1 MVRRPLLT
9 LGLLSIPLL
18 AALDAEAHSEPE
30 SDGEPKLPG
39 RNEAILERLSR
50 IAATLRESRYSHT
63 TVVDEKIGRYEFDC
77 SGLIAWVLRRTAPG
91 AHGVVVERSKKGRP
105 LARDYYWEI
114 ARTRPG
120 GRAPRGWN
128 RVERVEAAHPGDVV
142 AWLKPEMVRSPN
154 TGHVG
159 FLLEKPRPTALLP
172 GGFLV
177 RIADASSYQHEDDD
191 RTESGR
197 TGFGSGTI
205 LLVADA
211 ESGAPKAYG
220 WFGLRSSWIL
230 ETPIAI
236 GRAVR

>member
-18 AALDAEAHSEPE
+18 ATLDAEAHTEPE
-30 SDGEPKLPG
+30 SDDEPKLPG

-63 TVVDEKIGRYEFDC
+63 TVVDEKLGRYEFDC

-91 AHGVVVERSKKGRP
+91 AHGVVVGRSKRGRP

-120 GRAPRGWN
+120 ERAPRGWN
-128 RVERVEAAHPGDVV
+128 RVERVEEAHPGDVV
-142 AWLKPEMVRSPN
+142 AWLKPEKVRYPN

-159 FLLEKPRPTALLP
+159 YLLEKPPPTPLLP
-172 GGFLV
+172 DGFLV

-205 LLVADA
+205 LLVADP